1 MADDELIRFVTSNR
15 HPPYGHRTGV
25 FQIAYKLSRQ
35 NDLVEPDCSELQSIL
50 AWFSTHLS
58 KPERFSRSRYP
69 RAKNTAI
76 SWIRSSAIE
85 HTLKL
90 RQLVKLVE
98 SAGIEIE
105 ELRTTRPGYLVYE
118 DRHQVVAL
126 PFTDTPR

>member
-25 FQIAYKLSRQ
+25 FQVAYELGRQ
-35 NDLVEPDCSELQSIL
+35 NGLVEPGCSELRSIL
-50 AWFSTHLS
+50 DWFSAHLA
-58 KPERFSRSRYP
+58 KPERFTRSRYP

-85 HTLKL
+85 HTRKL

-98 SAGIEIE
+98 SAGIEVE